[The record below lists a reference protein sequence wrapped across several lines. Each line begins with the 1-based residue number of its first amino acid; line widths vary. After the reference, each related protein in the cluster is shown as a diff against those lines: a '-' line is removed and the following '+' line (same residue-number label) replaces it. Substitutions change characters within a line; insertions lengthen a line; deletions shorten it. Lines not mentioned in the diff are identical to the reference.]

1 MQEAIRSVASMPTT
15 APLTLAGEFP
25 TATREQW
32 LALVAKA
39 LKRDPSPSAGEEAL
53 AKLRTTTYDDIVIEP
68 LYTAADAVDPALLD
82 APGGRPR
89 RQGQWDIRQLVDVA
103 ADAGRAL
110 EELERG
116 AGSIWLD
123 LRAVDDVAAALD
135 AALDG
140 VLVDLAPVVLAA
152 GARWPEAAEALAA
165 RWTRLGTSPA
175 AGGSLGADPVG
186 DWASDRGRDP
196 DAELAVAAGWAE
208 RLAAEATGVR
218 AVTVDG
224 TRYHD
229 AGASDGQELGATI
242 AAAVATLRALEAA
255 GVADPFAAVELRL
268 AATADQFAT
277 IAKFRAV
284 RRLWARIG
292 ELAGATDAATTTPVH
307 AVGSTAMMTRFDP
320 AVNMLRSTMA
330 CFSAGV
336 AGADAVT
343 VLPYDQLSAAEP
355 SELGRRIARN
365 TPSVLALESHLGA
378 VADPAG
384 GSWFVEHLT
393 TELAERAW
401 SFFQEIEADG
411 GFRAAVES
419 GLLDRAVAETRSRRD
434 ADIDHRRAPLT
445 GLSEFPNI
453 AEPPPPAAP
462 VENPPASGGLA
473 RHRWAER
480 FEALRSRVD
489 AHAAAG
495 DRPRIYLATLGT
507 PADFTARM
515 TFAKNFFEVAGIET
529 LTGPVDGF
537 AASGASTV
545 CACSSNAVYETE
557 LDDAV
562 AALTA
567 AGATTVYV
575 AGRDPVVA
583 GGDALA
589 ALTSVAAQLGVQS

>member
-1 MQEAIRSVASMPTT
+1 MPTT

-39 LKRDPSPSAGEEAL
+39 LKRDASPTAGDEA
-53 AKLRTTTYDDIVIEP
+53 AASLRSVTYDDITIEP

-82 APGGRPR
+82 APGARPLR
-89 RQGQWDIRQLVDVA
+89 HGAWDIRQVVDA
-103 ADAGRAL
+103 AAGAGRAL

-116 AGSIWLD
+116 ATSVWLD
-123 LRAVDDVAAALD
+123 LSAAGDVGATLD

-165 RWTRLGTSPA
+165 RWTRLGTPPA
-175 AGGSLGADPVG
+175 AGGSLGADPFG
-186 DWASDRGRDP
+186 DWASDRGRDL
-196 DAELAVAAGWAE
+196 DAELAAVAGWTS
-208 RLAAEATGVR
+208 RLAADAAGVR
-218 AVTVDG
+218 TVSVDG

-255 GVADPFAAVELRL
+255 GVADPFAAIELRL
-268 AATADQFAT
+268 AATGDQFAT

-292 ELAGATDAATTTPVH
+292 ELAEAAAATTSTPVH

-320 AVNMLRSTMA
+320 AVNMLRSTVA
-330 CFSAGV
+330 CFSAGI

-343 VLPYDQLSAAEP
+343 VLPYDEVSAAEP
-355 SELGRRIARN
+355 TELGRRIARN
-365 TPSVLALESHLGA
+365 TQSVLALESNLGA

-384 GSWFVEHLT
+384 GSWYVERLT
-393 TELAERAW
+393 AGLAERAW
-401 SFFQEIEADG
+401 SFFQEIEASG
-411 GFRAAVES
+411 GFRAAVEA
-419 GLLDRAVAETRSRRD
+419 GVLDQHIARARERRD
-434 ADIDHRRAPLT
+434 ADVDHRRAPLT

-453 AEPPPPAAP
+453 GEPL
-462 VENPPASGGLA
+462 PASIDHSAGPVAGGLE

-480 FEALRSRVD
+480 FETLRERV
-489 AHAAAG
+489 AAASP
-495 DRPRIYLATLGT
+495 RPRIYLATLGT
-507 PADFTARM
+507 PADFTARV
-515 TFAKNFFEVAGIET
+515 TFTKNFFEVAGIET
-529 LTGPVDGF
+529 VTGPVDGY
-537 AASGASTV
+537 AASGAAAA
-545 CACSSNAVYETE
+545 CACSSNPVYAAE
-557 LDDAV
+557 LDAAV
-562 AALTA
+562 DALTS
-567 AGATTVYV
+567 AGATRVYV

-589 ALTSVAAQLGVQS
+589 ALASVAAQLGIPS